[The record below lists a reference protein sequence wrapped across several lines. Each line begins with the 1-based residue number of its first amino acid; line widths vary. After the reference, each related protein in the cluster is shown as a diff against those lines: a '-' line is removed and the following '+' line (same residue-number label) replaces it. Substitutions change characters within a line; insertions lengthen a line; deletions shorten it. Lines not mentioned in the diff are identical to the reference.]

1 MRIWGKF
8 TGWFDTDE
16 KMLKTILKD
25 STKDELVEFLKE
37 NHGVEDP
44 KISEYDDYNHD
55 GRYSEDD
62 FDDLLNE

>member
-1 MRIWGKF
+1 
-8 TGWFDTDE
+8 
-16 KMLKTILKD
+16 MLKTILKD